1 MIKIGFTYDLR
12 SAYLAMG
19 YSELETAEF
28 DRESTIDAIESTLN
42 QLGYETDRIGHIKQL
57 VERLQNGDRWD
68 IVFNICEGMY
78 GIAREAQ
85 VPALLEAYNIP
96 CVFSSPLVMALTLD
110 KGMTKR
116 VIRDAGIATPEFFVV
131 TKQDDIN
138 KVDLPFP
145 LFVKPVAEGTGK
157 GISEK
162 SIVQNKTELASVC
175 RDLLKAYKQPV
186 LVETFLSGREFTVG
200 ITGTGEKATAV
211 GCMEIVLKE
220 HAEKGVYSYVNK
232 EECEDLIEYVI
243 TTGDDKQKCEKLA
256 LEAYRILNCE
266 DGGRV
271 DIRYSHEG
279 NPSFLEIN
287 PLPGLHPEHSDLP
300 ILCTLNGIAYAELM
314 KMIMDSAIQKVRQ
327 KK

>member
-42 QLGYETDRIGHIKQL
+42 HLGYETDRIGHIKQL

-68 IVFNICEGMY
+68 LVFNICEGMY

-131 TKQDDIN
+131 TKQDDIR

-162 SIVQNKTELASVC
+162 SIVQNKT
-175 RDLLKAYKQPV
+175 
-186 LVETFLSGREFTVG
+186 GVG
-200 ITGTGEKATAV
+200 I
-211 GCMEIVLKE
+211 C
-220 HAEKGVYSYVNK
+220 
-232 EECEDLIEYVI
+232 
-243 TTGDDKQKCEKLA
+243 
-256 LEAYRILNCE
+256 
-266 DGGRV
+266 
-271 DIRYSHEG
+271 
-279 NPSFLEIN
+279 
-287 PLPGLHPEHSDLP
+287 LPGSVEH
-300 ILCTLNGIAYAELM
+300 I
-314 KMIMDSAIQKVRQ
+314 
-327 KK
+327 